1 MRSPVTLLIWVK
13 FLYDS
18 ASRLVEMDRNAVGER
33 PEPKY
38 GLRAYFEPLKRLKDI
53 NCLSGKAR
61 R

>member
-1 MRSPVTLLIWVK
+1 
-13 FLYDS
+13 
-18 ASRLVEMDRNAVGER
+18 VGER